1 MATNYATQESQV
13 TLLFSDSSH
22 SSHAVAVKTK
32 DAKFS
37 TTGDLSGADNGDEPK
52 RFQWEAAGIGKIV
65 MKPNESEVEVWL
77 NGYDLRVETSDTVPW
92 DSGNSKKGP
101 EGWGESSTVPMPLIL
116 CYASPVSFSEQI
128 LAPIGK
134 LEWQPAC
141 RESFVA
147 TIEVEVFEHAAWGV
161 ASEGKLVDSQM
172 FRCAALEFS
181 EDLLEDVLQ
190 QQDQSNPNKILFYF

>member
-101 EGWGESSTVPMPLIL
+101 EGWAGKVPLFPCHWYVHSLGSRAKYTFFSSDKNMVVHGDGVCAPGEELGRNFPCRSCV
-116 CYASPVSFSEQI
+116 
-128 LAPIGK
+128 APGD
-134 LEWQPAC
+134 
-141 RESFVA
+141 VA
-147 TIEVEVFEHAAWGV
+147 G
-161 ASEGKLVDSQM
+161 
-172 FRCAALEFS
+172 
-181 EDLLEDVLQ
+181 
-190 QQDQSNPNKILFYF
+190 